1 MAHLMQTQTAHR
13 GAMII
18 IDEYDD
24 GPREYR
30 VRWSAHTP
38 PEWWRAKGAV
48 GAVGCGLVRDYQV
61 ADVHARTYID
71 AILRMQEQDGLTI
84 S

>member
-38 PEWWRAKGAV
+38 PEWWRAKRAV
-48 GAVGCGLVRDYQV
+48 CAVSCGLARDYQA
-61 ADVHARTYID
+61 ADVHARIYID